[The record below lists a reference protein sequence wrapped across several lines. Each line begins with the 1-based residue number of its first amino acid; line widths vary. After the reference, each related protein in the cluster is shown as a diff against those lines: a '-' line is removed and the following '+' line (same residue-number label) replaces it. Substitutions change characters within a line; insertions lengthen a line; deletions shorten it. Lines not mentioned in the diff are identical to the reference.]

1 MNEHSIGVFL
11 ADDHAMVREGLAALL
26 GREDGLHV
34 VGQCGDGLEVTRLVG
49 QTGPDVVVL
58 DIMMPG
64 LNGLEI
70 CRVLKR
76 KNKNLPVLILTMYD
90 DEQFISRA
98 LEYGATGFL
107 AKETASVKLGDAI
120 RTVVGGGVYLD
131 PNIQENVL
139 ERIKHSVNGSYNRL
153 TTRER
158 QVLQGIAEGK
168 TNRQTAEDLDLAV
181 KTVDSH
187 RHNLM
192 QKLNIHDQTGLV
204 KYALRMGLVSLD

>member
-120 RTVVGGGVYLD
+120 RTVARGGIYLD

-139 ERIKHSVNGSYNRL
+139 ERIKHSVNGSYDRL